1 MRSSSRT
8 SFSKATS
15 ASLLLFV
22 VLAIGCR
29 SQEEVVPAHRP
40 PEQTLH
46 IGLLPEHNLF
56 SQKKRYE
63 PLADYLSE
71 RLQARV
77 ELIILSR
84 YGNIIE
90 NFLSNDLEGAF
101 FGSFTGA
108 LAQRALAVEALARP
122 EYADGTSTYH
132 GLLFVRRD
140 SGITSAEAMRGKRF
154 AFVDKATTAGWLL
167 PLHYFKTHCVD
178 DHRSWLKEA
187 YFTGSHEGAIYDVL
201 DRRADIGAAKN
212 TVFRRLAGSDP
223 RVSDELIIL
232 ARSPDVPENAL
243 CVREDLG
250 DALKTRLKETL
261 LDMHQDKEGREI
273 LSVFGALRF
282 IPTTEED
289 YHVVFEFAETIG
301 LDLKTY
307 DYIND

>member
-1 MRSSSRT
+1 MGGSSRISSS
-8 SFSKATS
+8 KAAS
-15 ASLLLFV
+15 VSLLFFV
-22 VLAIGCR
+22 VLATSCR
-29 SQEEVVPAHRP
+29 SQEEVVPTERP

-46 IGLLPEHNLF
+46 IGLIPEHNLF

-63 PLADYLSE
+63 PLAEYLSGKL
-71 RLQARV
+71 RARV

-90 NFLSNDLEGAF
+90 NFVSNHLEGAF

-108 LAQRALAVEALARP
+108 LAQRTLAVEALARP

-132 GLLFVRRD
+132 GLIFVRRD
-140 SGITSAEAMRGKRF
+140 SGITSAEDMKGKRF

-167 PLHYFKTHCVD
+167 PMHYFKTHGID

-187 YFTGSHEGAIYDVL
+187 YFTGTHEGAIYDVL
-201 DRRADIGAAKN
+201 DGRADIGAAKN
-212 TVFRRLAGSDP
+212 TVFRRLAKSDP
-223 RVSDELIIL
+223 RVSEELIIL

-243 CVREDLG
+243 CVSKDLD
-250 DALKTRLKETL
+250 DALKAKLKETL
-261 LDMHQDKEGREI
+261 LNMHQDKEGKEV
-273 LSVFGALRF
+273 LDVFGALRF

-289 YHVVFEFAETIG
+289 YRIVFEFAETIG
-301 LDLKTY
+301 LDLTTY

>member
-1 MRSSSRT
+1 MRGSSRISSSN
-8 SFSKATS
+8 A
-15 ASLLLFV
+15 ALVPLLLFV

-29 SQEEVVPAHRP
+29 SQEEAVPNDLP
-40 PEQTLH
+40 PQQTLH

-90 NFLSNDLEGAF
+90 NFVSNDLEGAF

-132 GLLFVRRD
+132 GLIFVRRD
-140 SGITSAEAMRGKRF
+140 SGITGPEDMKGKRF

-167 PLHYFKTHCVD
+167 PLHYFKTHDID
-178 DHRSWLKEA
+178 DHRSWLKES
-187 YFTGSHEGAIYDVL
+187 YFTGTHEGAIYDVL
-201 DRRADIGAAKN
+201 DRRADVGAAKN
-212 TVFRRLAGSDP
+212 TVFRRLARSDP

-243 CVREDLG
+243 CVSKDLD
-250 DALKTRLKETL
+250 DALKTKLKETL
-261 LDMHQDKEGREI
+261 LNMHQDNEGKQI
-273 LSVFGALRF
+273 LDLFGALRF

-289 YHVVFEFAETIG
+289 YRVVFEFAETIG
-301 LDLKTY
+301 LDLTTY